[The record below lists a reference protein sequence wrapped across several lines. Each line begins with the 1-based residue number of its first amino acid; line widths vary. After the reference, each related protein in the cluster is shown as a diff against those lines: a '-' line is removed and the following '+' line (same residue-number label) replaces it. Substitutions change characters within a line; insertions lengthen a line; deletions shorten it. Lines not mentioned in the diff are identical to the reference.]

1 MALVRTG
8 REIADET
15 GPGFGGPL
23 IHGLIALAADVRE
36 EQEAA
41 LASGEALLAKGAV
54 GHNHFWFRRYAIE
67 RALLDEDWDEAERQA
82 DALLLRM
89 ADEPLAYSSCLAA
102 RAHGLARR
110 GRGDATDA
118 DEKTLEQA
126 LAFAAVADLRLDAL
140 GIALHRM

>member
-1 MALVRTG
+1 M
-8 REIADET
+8 
-15 GPGFGGPL
+15 
-23 IHGLIALAADVRE
+23 
-36 EQEAA
+36 
-41 LASGEALLAKGAV
+41 
-54 GHNHFWFRRYAIE
+54 
-67 RALLDEDWDEAERQA
+67 LDEDWDEAERQA

-126 LAFAAVADLRLDAL
+126 LAFAAAADLRLDAL
-140 GIALHRM
+140 GIAVHRK